1 MTRDEAKRLLEN
13 IEFVRAFAEGKTITT
28 RLGCELKDPVFNAK
42 PESYTIV
49 EPKPERVKVVW
60 YRDDD
65 GMLFPFA
72 EGSEEHKDAIN
83 RTDFKQVEI
92 EA

>member
-1 MTRDEAKRLLEN
+1 MTRDEAKRILEN
-13 IEFVRAFAEGKTITT
+13 IEFVRAFAEGKTLIH
-28 RLGCELKDPVFNAK
+28 RWAELTNPSFQSHPD
-42 PESYTIV
+42 SYDIA
-49 EPKPERVKVVW
+49 EQNPDRVKVVW

-72 EGSEEHKDAIN
+72 EGSEFHKDATN
-83 RTDFKQVEI
+83 SSDYTQVEI